1 MDKELAALRWSAI
14 GALFFG
20 VLGIVFSYL
29 TGSSAVLLDGFFSF
43 IGFAMG
49 LISIRVARLVRQPD
63 DEKFQFG
70 YAAFEPMF
78 NAIKGFVIFAVC
90 AFAFATA
97 VGAVLDGGR
106 EIVAGWGIVYAV
118 IATVGC
124 LTIALF
130 QRVVARR
137 TGSQLVEVDSR
148 AWLVD
153 GLMSVV
159 VAAAF
164 VGAWA
169 LQGTQWSAFA
179 PFVDPALVI
188 LLSVLMVGIPVRI
201 VLQGAGELLLVAP
214 EPEVEREIRSRVEAV
229 LDGDG
234 LKRRVIRMVR
244 IGREF
249 WVLSHVLL
257 PVDRRVGDVA
267 DLDGVRERIIEAVA
281 EVEPGMVVDTL
292 FTARKEWVG

>member
-1 MDKELAALRWSAI
+1 MDKEVVALRWSAI

-29 TGSSAVLLDGFFSF
+29 THSSAVLLDGFFSF
-43 IGFAMG
+43 VGFAMG

-63 DEKFQFG
+63 DAKFQFG

-78 NAIKGFVIFAVC
+78 NAIKGLIILAVC
-90 AFAFATA
+90 GFACASA
-97 VGAVLDGGR
+97 IGAILDGGR
-106 EIVAGWGIVYAV
+106 EVVAGWGIVYAA

-124 LTIALF
+124 LAIALF

-164 VGAWA
+164 VGAWM
-169 LQGTQWSAFA
+169 LEGTQWSAGV
-179 PFVDPALVI
+179 PYVDPALVI
-188 LLSVLMVGIPVRI
+188 LLTVLMVVIPIRI
-201 VLQGAGELLLVAP
+201 VLEGAGELLGVAP
-214 EPEVEREIRSRVEAV
+214 EPEVQREVRLKVESV
-229 LDGDG
+229 LDDDG
-234 LKRRVIRMVR
+234 LKKRAIRMVR

-249 WVLSHVLL
+249 WVLNHVLV
-257 PVDRRVGDVA
+257 PKDRRIGDVA
-267 DLDGVRERIIEAVA
+267 DLDEVRERIMEAVA
-281 EVEPGMVVDTL
+281 SVQPGMIVDTL
-292 FTARKEWVG
+292 FTARKEWIE